1 MTRPA
6 QAAVRQAH
14 HERARGVRQWTA
26 RVEGWYPK
34 TSLYSLNARQHW
46 GARKRLQ
53 DDAAERAGN
62 ALKYAYWPCIST
74 LCGERWVVTLTV
86 FQCKGRR
93 PDGDNLQGSLK
104 HVRDSVAKYLG
115 IDDGDAGIEWRYEW
129 KRGADGVLMSL
140 EEVA

>member
-1 MTRPA
+1 MTARPA
-6 QAAVRQAH
+6 PAGT
-14 HERARGVRQWTA
+14 GVGRWTA

-46 GARKRLQ
+46 GSRKRLQ
-53 DDAAERAGN
+53 DDAADRTGN

-74 LCGERWVVTLTV
+74 LCGERWAVTLTV
-86 FQCKGRR
+86 FQKLGRR

-115 IDDGDAGIEWRYEW
+115 VDDGNPGIEWIYSWE
-129 KRGADGVLMSL
+129 RGSDAVLLTL
-140 EEVA
+140 EEVV